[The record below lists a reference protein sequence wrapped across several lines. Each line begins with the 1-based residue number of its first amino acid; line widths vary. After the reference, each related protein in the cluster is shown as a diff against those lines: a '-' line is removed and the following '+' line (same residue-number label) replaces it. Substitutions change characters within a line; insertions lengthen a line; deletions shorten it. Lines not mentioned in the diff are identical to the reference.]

1 VRFESTGTARLYLD
15 PKCGNHQSVATV
27 LRCGVA
33 LTVVVVA
40 LAVPS
45 GVGSVRQRPPSPGL
59 DRVTLRLRS
68 PAQAEFA
75 GYYAAKALG
84 YYEDFG
90 LDVSIKPGRPGT
102 TPEQAVAAGSAQI
115 GVDWLP
121 SVLATR
127 DTGTDLVSIAQVFA
141 RSGMAEIVWK
151 SSGITSI
158 AGLRNKRVGVWC
170 CGNQFELYAALKKHG
185 IDATDDKGVRIVN
198 QAFDLNAFLH
208 HKLDAAAALTYK
220 ELGQVLET
228 RDPRTGRLYTSKDL
242 TVFRLQDE
250 GTGMLEDGLFAK
262 PSWLNDNR
270 DAAVRFVA
278 ASDRGWIYCQRH
290 VAECTQI
297 VLRYSP
303 GLDPSR
309 QRWQLNEVNQLVWP
323 NPLGIGV
330 MDPAAFKQT
339 GAIALEYKLIKSRA
353 TGKAYDGMVATD
365 ALTYLKSHAEGIG
378 VRGSHYQPLRVQ
390 PTR

>member
-1 VRFESTGTARLYLD
+1 M
-15 PKCGNHQSVATV
+15 
-27 LRCGVA
+27 
-33 LTVVVVA
+33 
-40 LAVPS
+40 
-45 GVGSVRQRPPSPGL
+45 
-59 DRVTLRLRS
+59 RS

-90 LDVSIKPGRPGT
+90 LDVLIKPGRPGT
-102 TPEQAVAAGSAQI
+102 TPEQVVAAGGGQI
-115 GVDWLP
+115 GVDWL
-121 SVLATR
+121 SSLLAAR
-127 DTGTDLVSIAQVFA
+127 DTGTDVVSIAQVFA

-170 CGNQFELYAALKKHG
+170 CGNQFELYAALKKYG

-198 QAFDLNAFLH
+198 QAFDLKAFLS
-208 HKLDAAAALTYK
+208 HKLDAAAALTYR
-220 ELGQVLET
+220 ELGQVLAT
-228 RDPRTGRLYTSKDL
+228 RNPRTGRFYTSKDL

-262 PSWLNDNR
+262 RSWLNTHR

-278 ASDRGWIYCQRH
+278 ATDRGWIYCQRH
-290 VAECTQI
+290 VAECAEI
-297 VLRYSP
+297 LHRYNP
-303 GLDPSR
+303 GLNEDR
-309 QRWQLNEVNQLVWP
+309 QGWQLNEVNQLVWP

-353 TGKAYDGMVATD
+353 SGKAYDDTLAAE

-378 VRGSHYQPLRVQ
+378 VRGSHYKPLTVQ
-390 PTR
+390 LTP